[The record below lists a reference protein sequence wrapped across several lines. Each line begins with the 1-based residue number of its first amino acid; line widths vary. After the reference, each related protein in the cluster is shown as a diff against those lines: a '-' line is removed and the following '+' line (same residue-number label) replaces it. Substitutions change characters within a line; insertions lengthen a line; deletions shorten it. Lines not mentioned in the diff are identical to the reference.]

1 MSWKHQGLDVP
12 ALITAKR
19 LFYVDGLRKSSLP
32 PNTRST
38 SPGSEAYG
46 TTMLKSLALND
57 ILATVNQVL
66 HSASGSTN
74 YPAMSTMEKPN
85 NNTFTVQRAPAAA
98 GPRPSAASSA
108 PSSAPI
114 VILDGLDFILA
125 SQPSTTPPSLN
136 AFVATVRLQ
145 SSATIVT
152 AQADSSLLHNIMSPL
167 ETNHAQLVTSLAH
180 QSHWVLQL
188 RGLDTGSAKDVSGV
202 VRASRGGQWEEQ
214 PSNLTDGEWLYHSK
228 GDGTVRVWARGE
240 LS

>member
-1 MSWKHQGLDVP
+1 MV
-12 ALITAKR
+12 
-19 LFYVDGLRKSSLP
+19 
-32 PNTRST
+32 
-38 SPGSEAYG
+38 
-46 TTMLKSLALND
+46 
-57 ILATVNQVL
+57 ATVNQVL

-74 YPAMSTMEKPN
+74 YPAVPTMDQPN
-85 NNTFTVQRAPAAA
+85 NNNTSTFQRTPAAA
-98 GPRPSAASSA
+98 GGPRPSAASSV
-108 PSSAPI
+108 PSSAAPV

-125 SQPSTTPPSLN
+125 SQPSTTPSSLN

-152 AQADSSLLHNIMSPL
+152 AQADSPLLHNIMSPL

-202 VRASRGGQWEEQ
+202 VRASGGGQWEEQ
-214 PSNLTDGEWLYHSK
+214 PSGLTDGEWLYHSK